1 AGKEVVVELLQD
13 EANAETIS
21 AELYRLVFDQ
31 NHRRT
36 QMSEFKSVRE
46 KLGDRG
52 ASTRAAA
59 LALSLMEQD
68 D

>member
-1 AGKEVVVELLQD
+1 M
-13 EANAETIS
+13 S
-21 AELYRLVFDQ
+21 A
-31 NHRRT
+31 
-36 QMSEFKSVRE
+36 FKSVRE

-59 LALSLMEQD
+59 LALSLMEKD